1 MSWWLLIPYA
11 LVMGLVLV
19 TNPGQG
25 LAQGKPSHA
34 KLSRAIDINPDPD
47 VFETI
52 IVATEETV
60 DLGDGLLANVYTYNG
75 TVPGPEFHFKV
86 GDRVIVHFTNFLPEP
101 SSIHWHGI
109 ELNNASD
116 GTPVTQNPVKFGETY
131 TYRFVVPHPGVYWY
145 HPHFKPTNPEFKGQY
160 GSFIVEDPAEPAL
173 RAAGVIPN
181 RGHTRT
187 LVLSDTTVCK
197 APGENDTETFPTD
210 DPDLPWSGGDEFP
223 GQTLSPNPDKLCE
236 NPRDNVGNPL
246 GTGPLAAGDIPNVQA
261 ADDCRFQKDCATNEG
276 QLVLVN
282 GKVPGAREGSPQDPG
297 ELMSGASVLNVK
309 AGSGLRLQLIAA
321 TVTRYFRL
329 LMTDQYGD
337 PVPLY
342 RIGGEGGLLD
352 RVRVEGGTQQLL
364 DTKYDSGEIL
374 LAPSDRADVVL
385 VVPDGR
391 PGDIVTLWTLD
402 YERTGQPAGGGFA
415 KIPTVPVLHLRIVGS
430 ANKSQRYAIS
440 DREELRVHRSVLD
453 PTEDL
458 CGLPITDHLLDP
470 DPTEDLCS
478 LPITDHLLDPA
489 LLPDPKPGD
498 PVEIRHGEPVAF
510 GQVGFWFLREAGGL
524 SERGPKAIALATV
537 KPSKAVVFGDQE
549 DTKVGL
555 VEFPMRLVE
564 PTGGGGG
571 LVETADK
578 RVQLTTTQFEF
589 MQLLIKR
596 MTEEP
601 HQPDAV
607 RGFVRS
613 SELIARLSWD
623 TAHPTDNH
631 VKQLVRRIR
640 RALIKAEVGN
650 LIHSQHRFGYRLR
663 VIPIADL

>member
-1 MSWWLLIPYA
+1 MSWWLLTPYA

-34 KLSRAIDINPDPD
+34 RLSRAIDINPDPD

-210 DPDLPWSGGDEFP
+210 DPDLPLSGGDEFP
-223 GQTLSPNPDKLCE
+223 GQTLSPTPDRLCE

-261 ADDCRFQKDCATNEG
+261 SDSCRFQKDCATNEG

-309 AGSGLRLQLIAA
+309 AGSGLRLQIIGA

-374 LAPSDRADVVL
+374 LAPADRADVVL

-391 PGDIVTLWTLD
+391 PGDIVTLWTRD
-402 YERTGQPAGGGFA
+402 YPRTGRGFA
-415 KIPTVPVLHLRIVGS
+415 NIPTVPVLHLRIVGS

-440 DREELRVHRSVLD
+440 DGDPLRVHPRVDD

-458 CGLPITDHLLDP
+458 RG
-470 DPTEDLCS
+470 

-489 LLPDPKPGD
+489 LLPDPKPGSPD
-498 PVEIRHGEPVAF
+498 ETIRLSVFLARPTIDGVVGRFHPVEAGFESIPHISTSRFARIGDILELEVTNETRAHHPFHLHGFSFQPIRVLDPLREPVLTF
-510 GQVGFWFLREAGGL
+510 DYSEQIDTFDIPSFHTLVFRVRLDDRPLMDWTSPGG
-524 SERGPKAIALATV
+524 ALGRWMFHCHVTYHATL
-537 KPSKAVVFGDQE
+537 G
-549 DTKVGL
+549 
-555 VEFPMRLVE
+555 M
-564 PTGGGGG
+564 
-571 LVETADK
+571 
-578 RVQLTTTQFEF
+578 
-589 MQLLIKR
+589 I
-596 MTEEP
+596 
-601 HQPDAV
+601 
-607 RGFVRS
+607 
-613 SELIARLSWD
+613 SELVVLER
-623 TAHPTDNH
+623 
-631 VKQLVRRIR
+631 
-640 RALIKAEVGN
+640 
-650 LIHSQHRFGYRLR
+650 
-663 VIPIADL
+663 

>member
-1 MSWWLLIPYA
+1 MSWWLLTPYA

-181 RGHTRT
+181 WGHTRT
-187 LVLSDTTVCK
+187 LILSDTTVCK

-223 GQTLSPNPDKLCE
+223 GQTLSPTPDKLCE

-309 AGSGLRLQLIAA
+309 AGSGLRLQLIGA

-430 ANKSQRYAIS
+430 ANKGRRYAIS
-440 DREELRVHRSVLD
+440 YGDPLRVHPRVLD

-470 DPTEDLCS
+470 DPTEDLCG

-489 LLPDPKPGD
+489 LLPDPKPGSPD
-498 PVEIRHGEPVAF
+498 ETIRLSVFLARPTIDGVVGRFHPVEAGFESIPHISTSRFARIGDILELEVTNETRAHHPFHLHGFSFQPIRVLDPDREPVLTF
-510 GQVGFWFLREAGGL
+510 DYSEQIDTFDIPSFHSLVFRVRLDDRPLMDWTSPGG
-524 SERGPKAIALATV
+524 ALGRWMFHCHVTYHATL
-537 KPSKAVVFGDQE
+537 G
-549 DTKVGL
+549 
-555 VEFPMRLVE
+555 M
-564 PTGGGGG
+564 
-571 LVETADK
+571 
-578 RVQLTTTQFEF
+578 
-589 MQLLIKR
+589 I
-596 MTEEP
+596 
-601 HQPDAV
+601 
-607 RGFVRS
+607 
-613 SELIARLSWD
+613 SELVVL
-623 TAHPTDNH
+623 P
-631 VKQLVRRIR
+631 
-640 RALIKAEVGN
+640 
-650 LIHSQHRFGYRLR
+650 
-663 VIPIADL
+663 ADESVED

>member
-11 LVMGLVLV
+11 LVLGLVLV

-25 LAQGKPSHA
+25 LAKAGPSHA

-101 SSIHWHGI
+101 SSIHWHGV

-223 GQTLSPNPDKLCE
+223 GQTLSPTPDKLCE

-309 AGSGLRLQLIAA
+309 AGSGLRLQIIGA

-391 PGDIVTLWTLD
+391 PGDIVTLWTRD
-402 YERTGQPAGGGFA
+402 YPRTGRGFA
-415 KIPTVPVLHLRIVGS
+415 NIPTVPVLHLRIVGS

-440 DREELRVHRSVLD
+440 DGDPLRVHPRVDD

-458 CGLPITDHLLDP
+458 RG
-470 DPTEDLCS
+470 

-489 LLPDPKPGD
+489 LLPVPLPGSPD
-498 PVEIRHGEPVAF
+498 
-510 GQVGFWFLREAGGL
+510 
-524 SERGPKAIALATV
+524 
-537 KPSKAVVFGDQE
+537 
-549 DTKVGL
+549 
-555 VEFPMRLVE
+555 
-564 PTGGGGG
+564 
-571 LVETADK
+571 ET
-578 RVQLTTTQFEF
+578 
-589 MQLLIKR
+589 I
-596 MTEEP
+596 
-601 HQPDAV
+601 
-607 RGFVRS
+607 
-613 SELIARLSWD
+613 
-623 TAHPTDNH
+623 
-631 VKQLVRRIR
+631 
-640 RALIKAEVGN
+640 
-650 LIHSQHRFGYRLR
+650 RLR
-663 VIPIADL
+663 VFPADDRWRRRSLPPRGGRLRVDSPYCDQSLCEDRGYPRTRSHERDPRPPPLPFARLFLSANSCTGPVARARPHFRLLRADRYLQYPQFPQPGVSCATRRPAANGLDEPGRRPWALDVPLPHHLPRHARNDLGTRRPRAG

>member
-1 MSWWLLIPYA
+1 MSWWLLIPSA
-11 LVMGLVLV
+11 LAIGLVLV
-19 TNPGQG
+19 ANPGQG
-25 LAQGKPSHA
+25 LAQGGPSQPR
-34 KLSRAIDINPDPD
+34 LSRAIDFNPDPD

-52 IVATEETV
+52 IVATEATV

-75 TVPGPEFHFKV
+75 TVPGPEFRFKV
-86 GDRVIVHFTNFLPEP
+86 GDQVIVHFTNFLPEP
-101 SSIHWHGI
+101 SSIHWHGV

-116 GTPVTQNPVKFGETY
+116 GTPVTQNPVKNGESY

-187 LVLSDTTVCK
+187 LILSDTTVCK

-210 DPDLPWSGGDEFP
+210 DPSLPWSGGDEFP
-223 GQTLSPNPDKLCE
+223 GQTLSPTPDKLCE

-261 ADDCRFQKDCATNEG
+261 SDSCRFQRDCATNEG

-282 GKVPGAREGSPQDPG
+282 GKVPGAREDSPQDPG

-329 LMTDQYGD
+329 LMTDQNGD

-342 RIGGEGGLLD
+342 RIGGESGLLD
-352 RVRVEGGTQQLL
+352 RVRVEGGTQDLL

-374 LAPSDRADVVL
+374 LAPSDRADVAL

-391 PGDIVTLWTLD
+391 PGDIVTLWTRD
-402 YERTGQPAGGGFA
+402 YPRTGRQFA
-415 KIPTVPVLHLRIVGS
+415 NIPTVPVLHLRIVGS
-430 ANKSQRYAIS
+430 ANEGRRYAIS
-440 DREELRVHRSVLD
+440 DGDPLRVHPRVDD

-458 CGLPITDHLLDP
+458 RG
-470 DPTEDLCS
+470 

-489 LLPDPKPGD
+489 LLPDPKPGSPD
-498 PVEIRHGEPVAF
+498 ETIRLSVFLARPTIDGVVGRFHPVEAGFESIPHISTSRFARIGDILELEVTNETRAHHPFHLHGFSFQPIRV
-510 GQVGFWFLREAGGL
+510 L
-524 SERGPKAIALATV
+524 
-537 KPSKAVVFGDQE
+537 
-549 DTKVGL
+549 
-555 VEFPMRLVE
+555 
-564 PTGGGGG
+564 
-571 LVETADK
+571 
-578 RVQLTTTQFEF
+578 
-589 MQLLIKR
+589 
-596 MTEEP
+596 
-601 HQPDAV
+601 DAV
-607 RGFVRS
+607 REPVLTFDYSEQIDTFDIPSFHTLVFRVRLDDRPLMDWTS
-613 SELIARLSWD
+613 PGGALGRWMFHCHVTYHATLGMISELVVLEPDESIED
-623 TAHPTDNH
+623 
-631 VKQLVRRIR
+631 
-640 RALIKAEVGN
+640 
-650 LIHSQHRFGYRLR
+650 
-663 VIPIADL
+663 